1 MPTTFCWL
9 LVQPV
14 SEELKTLLGG
24 SLCETE
30 SGSTVS
36 HCQPTPSG
44 FRASVLMTRDDAVT

>member
-24 SLCETE
+24 SCVKQKAEAPFP
-30 SGSTVS
+30 TVS
-36 HCQPTPSG
+36 PRHQG
-44 FRASVLMTRDDAVT
+44 SVLQF